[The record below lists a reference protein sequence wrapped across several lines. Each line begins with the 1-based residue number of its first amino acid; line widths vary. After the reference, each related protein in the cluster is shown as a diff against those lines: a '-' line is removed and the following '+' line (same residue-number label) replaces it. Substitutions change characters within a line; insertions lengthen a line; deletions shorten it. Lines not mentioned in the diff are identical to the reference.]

1 MPRKGKKRAIA
12 TKRAA
17 QKRKDEETHLAELL
31 GDISWKRMELRIEI
45 SQLDQLGSELEEI
58 PPGLLTKISDLKDH
72 IADWSTKANDQCDPV
87 VLDGLLEQSISFSME
102 LVILRNEFNDLK
114 SAQEKRR
121 REESRKEVAARRLAK
136 EEEQIRLRKEEQERR
151 AKLDSEWEAY
161 VDNIVRTDNPNIWI
175 KMTNFDFY
183 DVREWWIRAEVV
195 PNDIELDWK
204 RNERGF
210 AGNWNPEKK
219 HNDLGI
225 LIKVPL
231 KDRRDIHELRSE
243 PYRVYGDHAYI
254 STDVIWIGCENAMPE
269 VYIQHMV
276 EREDLDLCVLER
288 AYSTARRHCAKFK
301 TFTGGKRTGKY
312 KYCHMGSDCTNTAR
326 GHLANWYHPRPR
338 PRSSGD
344 DV

>member
-1 MPRKGKKRAIA
+1 MPRNGKKRAIA
-12 TKRAA
+12 AKLAA
-17 QKRKDEETHLAELL
+17 QKRWDEKIRVVELL
-31 GDISWKRMELRIEI
+31 EDISWKSMELQSEI
-45 SQLDQLGSELEEI
+45 SQLGRRVSELEES
-58 PPGLLTKISDLKDH
+58 PSELPTKISDLKDR
-72 IADWSTKANDQCDPV
+72 IAAWSTKANDQCDSI
-87 VLDGLLEQSISFSME
+87 VLDRLLVQSLLFSME
-102 LVILRNEFNDLK
+102 LVSLRKEFNDLK

-121 REESRKEVAARRLAK
+121 REESRKEVAARRLA
-136 EEEQIRLRKEEQERR
+136 EEEEKNRLRKEEQERI
-151 AKLDSEWEAY
+151 AKLVSEWIDY
-161 VDNIVRTDNPNIWI
+161 IKNILQTDNPFIWI
-175 KMTNFDFY
+175 KMTDY
-183 DVREWWIRAEVV
+183 DLDGLCTSWWIRAEVV

-254 STDVIWIGCENAMPE
+254 STDVIWIGCDNVMPE

-288 AYSTARRHCAKFK
+288 AYSTARRHCAKFQ
-301 TFTGGKRTGKY
+301 TFTRGRRTGKY
-312 KYCHMGSDCTNTAR
+312 KYCRKGSDCTNTAR

-338 PRSSGD
+338 SRGD